1 MGRVLIDGGLF
12 TRDFLIEGI
21 ASTLQWT
28 ALDSNAMDHFRSDAI
43 VLFSK
48 LTAIKNPTEAVTEKD
63 LIYPLLAAIGWG
75 DRVFVQPNAS
85 VKGRADVPDALL
97 FADEAAHDKARKE
110 KSDWKRFQHG
120 LCLVEAKRWNRV
132 LDREERGK
140 NAEDGVPSTQMLRY
154 LRRVDD
160 VTKGGLRWG
169 ILTNGR
175 VWRLYW
181 QGALSVAEDFL
192 EIDLGKALDL
202 PNCGLD
208 ILDKRP
214 GRFADDAQWRAHT
227 FKLFVALFGREAFLP
242 FEGGQ
247 TFHDFARAKG
257 KFWEAR
263 VAKNLSDTV
272 FDVFPALS
280 DALAKADP
288 SRKSELSPGY
298 LEEVRHGALILLYR
312 LLFVLY
318 AEDRNLLPD
327 ETGPYADYCLTK
339 MRLEIADR
347 MAAGR
352 GFPASFVTYWPKL
365 TSIFR
370 AIANGDDALGIPPYN
385 GGLFEPAAATIL
397 ERAQLPDAVIA
408 KAIFGLSHEPD
419 DGAGRGPKYINYRDL
434 SVQQLGSV
442 YERILEFGLRANAS
456 GGVEI
461 DADDEARHKSGSYY
475 TPEELVTLIISRAV
489 GPLIEERVVAFKAK
503 AADLAGSRRL
513 VADRLSELAAHD
525 PAVAIL
531 SLKICDPAMGS
542 GHFLV
547 SLVDW
552 LADEVLGAM
561 AEAAAL
567 VSWGAYASPLAER
580 IEAVRTKILSEA
592 QTHRWPI
599 VESQLDDRHVVRR
612 MVLKRVVHGVDKN
625 PMAVEL
631 AKVSLWLHS
640 FTVGAPLSF
649 LDHHL
654 RCGDSV
660 IGAFVR
666 PTVDALQARGA
677 LFNLGQITRV
687 EQVAGLMSEIE
698 ETTDNDIAE
707 VASSKAKFGAV
718 EDVIEPIEA
727 LFSLLTAER
736 LMGVFDA
743 APKKAPDMR
752 KLAGKS
758 EKQLAKARTDAK
770 SFERAAALQLVLEG
784 TFGDPIRLA
793 AGAERVAPP
802 ELVKQLALLPE
813 APPDQQ
819 SLFPAISV
827 DDRRRVIADAL
838 VEDARSLADLHH
850 FFHWEIGFPNIW
862 SNLASTAPLGGFD
875 AVIGNPPY
883 VRQELLGDEVK
894 RALKKS
900 YAVYDGMADLYVY
913 FYEQGLRLL
922 RPGGRM
928 GYVVT
933 NKWLKAGYAENLRE
947 HFSDAGWLEFVADF
961 GHAKHFFP
969 DADVFPCVLVVRKP
983 DRAALVPENADI
995 CVIPRDAVPR
1005 KGLSGAVAEATFPL
1019 PRAMFTKES
1028 WVLEPKPVMDL
1039 LDKIKR
1045 NGVPLAEYAGMKPY
1059 RGVTTGF
1066 NDAFFIDTP
1075 IRDRLV
1081 RDDPGCAEI
1090 IKPYLRGQDIDR
1102 WYAPWNGLWM
1112 IFARR
1117 GIEIDQ
1123 YPSVKRHLEGF
1134 RKQLEPKPEDWR
1146 PTKSDGKWPGRKEGT
1161 YAWYEVQDAV
1171 DYWFEF
1177 EKPKI
1182 IYQVPVLAHLRLRHR
1197 WTLRQRQDF
1206 YNSDREARTRR
1217 SPERPSYMVVQLA
1230 KLNAPQG

>member
-1 MGRVLIDGGLF
+1 LTNRIGAVLIDGGLF

-21 ASTLQWT
+21 TATPQWT
-28 ALDSNAMDHFRSDAI
+28 ALDPQAIDRIRSDA
-43 VLFSK
+43 VSLFSK
-48 LTAIKNPTEAVTEKD
+48 LTALKNPSEAVTEKD
-63 LIYPLLAAIGWG
+63 LIYPLIAAIGWA
-75 DRVFVQPNAS
+75 DHVFVQPNAS

-97 FADEAAHDKARKE
+97 FADDAAHDKARKE

-120 LCLVEAKRWNRV
+120 LCVVEAKRWNRV
-132 LDREERGK
+132 LDREEKRK

-202 PNCGLD
+202 SKCSLD

-214 GRFADDAQWRAHT
+214 SRFDDDTQWRAHT
-227 FKLFVALFGREAFLP
+227 FKLFVAVFGREAFLP

-272 FDVFPALS
+272 FDEVFPALS
-280 DALAKADP
+280 DALAQAD
-288 SRKSELSPGY
+288 SARKDEFSSAY

-370 AIANGDDALGIPPYN
+370 AIANGDDALGIPSYN
-385 GGLFEPAAATIL
+385 GGLFERAAAPIL

-408 KAIFGLSHEPD
+408 NAIFRLSHEPD

-442 YERILEFGLRANAS
+442 YERILDFGLRSNAS

-475 TPEELVTLIISRAV
+475 TPEELVTLIICRAV
-489 GPLIEERVVAFKAK
+489 GPLIAERVAIFKAK
-503 AADLAGSRRL
+503 AAALASDRRPI
-513 VADRLSELAAHD
+513 ADRLEVLTAHD

-561 AEAAAL
+561 AEAVAL
-567 VSWGAYASPLAER
+567 VPWVAYGSPLAER

-592 QTHRWPI
+592 KAHRWPI
-599 VESQLDDRHVVRR
+599 VENQLDDRHVVRR

-660 IGAFVR
+660 VGAFVR

-677 LFNLGQITRV
+677 LFNLGQIARV

-698 ETTDNDIAE
+698 ETTDNDNRRDRVVQGE
-707 VASSKAKFGAV
+707 VQRGRRSDRTHRGAV
-718 EDVIEPIEA
+718 FAADGG
-727 LFSLLTAER
+727 TAHGR
-736 LMGVFDA
+736 LRRRAEKSAGHAQARRQVGKAARQGARRRKVLQTRGRPTTRLGGHVRRSHPPRRPRGACRTVFV
-743 APKKAPDMR
+743 
-752 KLAGKS
+752 
-758 EKQLAKARTDAK
+758 
-770 SFERAAALQLVLEG
+770 ERAKPSSA
-784 TFGDPIRLA
+784 GDRLA
-793 AGAERVAPP
+793 ALKGMNGDGR
-802 ELVKQLALLPE
+802 LSQ
-813 APPDQQ
+813 DT
-819 SLFPAISV
+819 F
-827 DDRRRVIADAL
+827 
-838 VEDARSLADLHH
+838 RS
-850 FFHWEIGFPNIW
+850 
-862 SNLASTAPLGGFD
+862 
-875 AVIGNPPY
+875 
-883 VRQELLGDEVK
+883 
-894 RALKKS
+894 
-900 YAVYDGMADLYVY
+900 
-913 FYEQGLRLL
+913 
-922 RPGGRM
+922 
-928 GYVVT
+928 
-933 NKWLKAGYAENLRE
+933 
-947 HFSDAGWLEFVADF
+947 SD
-961 GHAKHFFP
+961 HM
-969 DADVFPCVLVVRKP
+969 
-983 DRAALVPENADI
+983 
-995 CVIPRDAVPR
+995 
-1005 KGLSGAVAEATFPL
+1005 T
-1019 PRAMFTKES
+1019 
-1028 WVLEPKPVMDL
+1028 
-1039 LDKIKR
+1039 
-1045 NGVPLAEYAGMKPY
+1045 
-1059 RGVTTGF
+1059 
-1066 NDAFFIDTP
+1066 
-1075 IRDRLV
+1075 
-1081 RDDPGCAEI
+1081 
-1090 IKPYLRGQDIDR
+1090 
-1102 WYAPWNGLWM
+1102 
-1112 IFARR
+1112 
-1117 GIEIDQ
+1117 
-1123 YPSVKRHLEGF
+1123 
-1134 RKQLEPKPEDWR
+1134 
-1146 PTKSDGKWPGRKEGT
+1146 
-1161 YAWYEVQDAV
+1161 
-1171 DYWFEF
+1171 
-1177 EKPKI
+1177 
-1182 IYQVPVLAHLRLRHR
+1182 
-1197 WTLRQRQDF
+1197 
-1206 YNSDREARTRR
+1206 
-1217 SPERPSYMVVQLA
+1217 
-1230 KLNAPQG
+1230 